1 MTTKRLRGVTERH
14 VLKLWTDQFVAMQ
27 LGDKR
32 ADVRRSDDREFRR
45 GDEVLYR
52 DYSARSAEYSGRALL
67 ARITHLT
74 RAAGVLDLYGAL
86 NEGKTTDGTSF
97 PIVVL
102 SIEVLE
108 VGSYDS
114 LTATT
119 PIGTP
124 EPAPAPARRGGR

>member
-14 VLKLWTDQFVAMQ
+14 VLKLWTDQFAAMQ
-27 LGDKR
+27 LGEKR

-52 DYSARSAEYSGRALL
+52 DYSARSKEYSGRALL
-67 ARITHLT
+67 ARITHLP
-74 RAAGVLDLYGAL
+74 RAAGFLDLYGAQ
-86 NEGKTTDGTSF
+86 NEGKTTDGISF

-108 VGSYDS
+108 VGQFVD
-114 LTATT
+114 LEKTA
-119 PIGTP
+119 PGLKVADAQ
-124 EPAPAPARRGGR
+124 EGCHG

>member
-1 MTTKRLRGVTERH
+1 VTERH

-27 LGDKR
+27 SGDKR

-52 DYSARSAEYSGRALL
+52 DYSARSEEYSGRALL

-74 RAAGVLDLYGAL
+74 RAAGFLDLYGAQ
-86 NEGKTTDGTSF
+86 NEGKTTDRISF
-97 PIVVL
+97 PIVVVVL

-108 VGSYDS
+108 VGQFAD
-114 LTATT
+114 LEKTA
-119 PIGTP
+119 PGIKVADAQEG
-124 EPAPAPARRGGR
+124 RRHG